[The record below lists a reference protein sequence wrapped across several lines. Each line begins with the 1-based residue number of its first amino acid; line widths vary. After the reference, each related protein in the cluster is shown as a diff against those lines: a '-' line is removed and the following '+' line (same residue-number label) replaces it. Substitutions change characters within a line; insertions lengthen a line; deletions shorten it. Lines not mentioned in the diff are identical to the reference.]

1 MKQFGTILN
10 FELKEYLKNKAYIIT
25 TVVMVAL
32 LAVVMFIPTL
42 LSNIDFGSSSSK
54 PKPALVSVSD
64 TMPSSIKKELEDTIT
79 TVFPG
84 NEFTFTTDSSDKIKE
99 QIENGDVEFAFVFG
113 DNISQYTYYV
123 NDLKMTDN
131 NTSILDDSLN
141 ELIHT
146 HAFEK
151 NGISAAEAGRIMST
165 RVSSTTENLGQNQA
179 QNFFYTYTMIMALYM
194 VIAMYGQ
201 MIASHVA
208 AEKDSRVMELLI
220 ATASPTSMMFA
231 KVIASCL
238 AGLLQLTVIFGSSI
252 LFFHLSSMSSS
263 MSVIF
268 ASFFDI
274 PVHLLVYMLVFFLL
288 GYLIYAFL
296 FGAVGSTVSRIEDL
310 STAIAPLTM
319 VFVGAFMI
327 VIFSMSSGEV
337 NNGLMV
343 FASYFPL
350 SSPMAMFTRIAMSN
364 VPAYEI
370 AISIGILLVSVW
382 LFGKLAAK
390 IYRTGV
396 LLYGTKPKLS
406 TLIKQVIKA

>member
-151 NGISAAEAGRIMST
+151 NGISAAEARRIMST

-179 QNFFYTYTMIMALYM
+179 QNFFYTYAMIMALYM

>member
-131 NTSILDDSLN
+131 NTSILDGSLN

-179 QNFFYTYTMIMALYM
+179 QNFFYTYAMIMALYM

>member
-64 TMPSSIKKELEDTIT
+64 SMPSSIKEELKDTIT

-84 NEFTFTTDSSDKIKE
+84 NEFTFTTDSPDKIKE

-165 RVSSTTENLGQNQA
+165 RVSSDTENLGQNQA
-179 QNFFYTYTMIMALYM
+179 QNFFYTYAMIMALYM

-406 TLIKQVIKA
+406 TLIKQVMKA

>member
-64 TMPSSIKKELEDTIT
+64 SMPSSIKEELEDTIT

-84 NEFTFTTDSSDKIKE
+84 NEFTFTTDSADKIKE

-165 RVSSTTENLGQNQA
+165 RVSSATENLGQNQA
-179 QNFFYTYTMIMALYM
+179 QNFFYTYAMIMALYM

-263 MSVIF
+263 MSGIF

-396 LLYGTKPKLS
+396 LLYGTTPKLS
-406 TLIKQVIKA
+406 TLIKQIMKA

>member
-64 TMPSSIKKELEDTIT
+64 TMPSSIKEELEDTIT

-84 NEFTFTTDSSDKIKE
+84 NEFTFTTDSPDKIKE

-165 RVSSTTENLGQNQA
+165 RVSSATENLGQNQA
-179 QNFFYTYTMIMALYM
+179 QNFFYTYAMIMALYM

-396 LLYGTKPKLS
+396 LLYGTTPKLS
-406 TLIKQVIKA
+406 TLIKQVMKA

>member
-84 NEFTFTTDSSDKIKE
+84 NEFTFTTDFSDKIKE

-179 QNFFYTYTMIMALYM
+179 QNFFYTYAMIMALYM

>member
-179 QNFFYTYTMIMALYM
+179 QNFFYTYAMIMALYM

-382 LFGKLAAK
+382 LFGNLAAK

>member
-179 QNFFYTYTMIMALYM
+179 QNFFYTYAMIMALYM

-327 VIFSMSSGEV
+327 VIFSMSNGEV

>member
-141 ELIHT
+141 KLIHT

-179 QNFFYTYTMIMALYM
+179 QNFFYTYAMIMALYM

>member
-179 QNFFYTYTMIMALYM
+179 QNFFYTYAMIMALYM

-310 STAIAPLTM
+310 STAIVPLTM

-382 LFGKLAAK
+382 LFGNLAAK

>member
-179 QNFFYTYTMIMALYM
+179 QNFFYTYAMIMALYI

>member
-179 QNFFYTYTMIMALYM
+179 QNFFYTYAMIMALYM

>member
-42 LSNIDFGSSSSK
+42 LSNIDFASSSSK

-179 QNFFYTYTMIMALYM
+179 QNFFYTYAMIMALYM

>member
-179 QNFFYTYTMIMALYM
+179 QNFFYTYAMIMALYM

-274 PVHLLVYMLVFFLL
+274 PVHLLVDMLVFFLL

-382 LFGKLAAK
+382 LFGNLAAK